1 MDIGLAKHLK
11 LTQLRLISVIAEHGQ
26 LGIAADEM
34 AMTQPAASR
43 MLSEIEQTIG
53 TRLFIRHAKGMEPTL
68 VGQAVARRA
77 HNLLVELRDLAREVG
92 ELKEGG
98 GGTTAIGAVTGAA
111 VGFVIPAIQQL
122 RAIAPKAE
130 IDINVDTS
138 DILVR
143 DLIAGHNDFV
153 LARIPKQYDANEFEI
168 YPARTESVTLV
179 VRKEHP
185 LANLDKVRVKDLAH
199 FEWVMQSHRAPIRE
213 AVEAAFMEER
223 AELPLSITNST
234 SLLALIAIL
243 VSSNAIAPM
252 AREVSD
258 LLVGHK
264 VKADLKTLKLD
275 KKIVMSPYYLLQMRG
290 RQLSP
295 LANQLKRLVLAELE
309 QKPIKSEV

>member
-11 LTQLRLISVIAEHGQ
+11 LNQLRLISVIAEHGQ
-26 LGIAADEM
+26 LSIAADEM

-53 TRLFIRHAKGMEPTL
+53 TRLFVRHAKGMEPTL

-77 HNLLVELRDLAREVG
+77 HNLLVELRDLAREVD
-92 ELKEGG
+92 ELKAGG

-111 VGFVIPAIQQL
+111 VGFVIPAVQQL
-122 RAIAPKAE
+122 RAISPKAE

-153 LARIPKQYDANEFEI
+153 LARIPTQYDANEFEI
-168 YPARTESVTLV
+168 CPARTESVTLM
-179 VRKEHP
+179 VRQDHP
-185 LANLDKVRVKDLAH
+185 LASLDKVSVHDLMH

-213 AVEAAFMEER
+213 AVEAAFMEEC
-223 AELPLSITNST
+223 AELPISITNST
-234 SLLALIAIL
+234 SLLALLAIL
-243 VSSNAIAPM
+243 VSSNAIAPI
-252 AREVSD
+252 ASEVSE
-258 LLVGHK
+258 LLIGNK
-264 VKADLKTLKLD
+264 VQANLKALKLD
-275 KKIVMSPYYLLQMRG
+275 RTITMSPYYLLQMRG

-295 LANQLKRLVLAELE
+295 IANQLKRLVLAELE
-309 QKPIKSEV
+309 QKPIRPNI

>member
-1 MDIGLAKHLK
+1 MELGLAKHLK
-11 LTQLRLISVIAEHGQ
+11 LNQLRLISIISEYGQ

-43 MLSEIEQTIG
+43 MLSDIEQTLG

-77 HNLLVELRDLAREVG
+77 HNLIVELRDLAREVS

-122 RAIAPKAE
+122 RAIAPRAE

-138 DILVR
+138 DSLVR

-153 LARIPKQYDANEFEI
+153 LARIPKQYDANEFKI
-168 YPARTESVTLV
+168 FPARSESVQLV
-179 VRKEHP
+179 VRKDHP
-185 LANLDKVRVKDLAH
+185 LANVEKIAVRDLAH

-252 AREVSD
+252 ASEVCD
-258 LLVGHK
+258 LLVGQK
-264 VKADLKTLKLD
+264 VNAELKVLQLD
-275 KKIVMSPYYLLQMRG
+275 RSITMSPYYVLQMQG

-309 QKPIKSEV
+309 QKSTSS

>member
-11 LTQLRLISVIAEHGQ
+11 LNQLRLISVIAEHGQ
-26 LGIAADEM
+26 ISLAADEM

-43 MLSEIEQTIG
+43 MLSDIENTLG
-53 TRLFIRHAKGMEPTL
+53 ARLFTRHAKGMEPTL
-68 VGQAVARRA
+68 VGQSVARRA
-77 HNLLVELRDLAREVG
+77 HNLLVELRDLSREVE

-111 VGFVIPAIQQL
+111 VGFVIPAMHQL

-130 IDINVDTS
+130 ININVDTS
-138 DILVR
+138 DALVK
-143 DLIAGHNDFV
+143 DLIAGNNDFV
-153 LARIPKQYDANEFEI
+153 LARIPKQYDANIFHV

-179 VRKEHP
+179 ARKDHP
-185 LANLDKVRVKDLAH
+185 LAGQERISVHDLAH

-213 AVEAAFMEER
+213 AVEAAFMEES
-223 AELPLSITNST
+223 AELPVSIINST
-234 SLLALIAIL
+234 SLLALMAIL

-252 AREVSD
+252 AREAIDLLTSD
-258 LLVGHK
+258 LVDANL
-264 VKADLKTLKLD
+264 KALKLD
-275 KKIVMSPYYLLQMRG
+275 RQIIMSPYYLLQMRD

-309 QKPIKSEV
+309 QKPTKA

>member
-11 LTQLRLISVIAEHGQ
+11 LNQLRLISVIAEHGQ
-26 LGIAADEM
+26 VSIAADEM

-43 MLSEIEQTIG
+43 MLSEIENTVG
-53 TRLFIRHAKGMEPTL
+53 ARLFIRHAKGMEPTL

-77 HNLLVELRDLAREVG
+77 HNLLVELRDLAREVD

-98 GGTTAIGAVTGAA
+98 GGTTSIGAVTGAA

-122 RAIAPKAE
+122 RAISPRAE

-138 DILVR
+138 NSLVR

-168 YPARTESVTLV
+168 YPARTESVTLL
-179 VRKEHP
+179 VRQDHP
-185 LANLDKVRVKDLAH
+185 LADQETVCVHDLTH

-213 AVEAAFMEER
+213 AIEAAFMEER

-252 AREVSD
+252 AQEVTE
-258 LLVGHK
+258 LLTSQKVGAK
-264 VKADLKTLKLD
+264 LKRLKLD
-275 KKIVMSPYYLLQMRG
+275 RNIVMSPYYLLQMRG

-295 LANQLKRLVLAELE
+295 LANQLKRLVLAELDNKTE
-309 QKPIKSEV
+309 HHP